1 MHLQSVRRRPLR
13 ALVGVVLA
21 TSCCLAAAARPTA
34 AGLPPEVE
42 AALQRAKLPASA
54 LAAVVQEAGTGRELL
69 AWNAV
74 QPMNP
79 ASVFKLLTTYAAL
92 DQLGPAWNWTTPVF
106 LSGPLSREG
115 VLEGSVAIQGRGDPK
130 LVIERVWLAL
140 RRLQQWGVREV
151 RGDILLDHSFF
162 ASPAR
167 VPGEFDNEPYKPQNV
182 QPDALLL
189 NLKSVS
195 YSFVPDPAAG
205 IARVAAEPALAGV
218 LVDSSVPLS
227 AGPCDDWRSGLKA
240 ELGDPL
246 RVRFAGS
253 YPVSCGE
260 RSWPLAAADPQAYDA
275 RLVEQLWRELG
286 GRLGGAVRDGPVPSN
301 ARLAFELASPP
312 LAEVVRDIN
321 KYSNNVMAEQL
332 FLSLAAPS
340 TAHAVIPAGPPLPV
354 ASAASAVPVP
364 TPALA
369 GPTIRPDDGRAAL
382 RAWIASRFGEAAA
395 EATVIDNGSGL
406 SREARVSAQLLARL
420 LQHAWASGVMP
431 ELVSSLP
438 VTGTD
443 GTLRRSTASAGRA
456 HLKTGSLRDV
466 AALGGYV
473 LSDDGRRYVLV
484 ALVNHPQ
491 AAAARPALDALV
503 QWVIRGGAR
512 PLRE

>member
-1 MHLQSVRRRPLR
+1 M
-13 ALVGVVLA
+13 VLA
-21 TSCCLAAAARPTA
+21 ASCLAVSARETA
-34 AGLPPEVE
+34 LDLPPDVE

-54 LAAVVQEAGTGRELL
+54 MAVVVQEAGSGREVL

-79 ASVFKLLTTYAAL
+79 ASVFKLITTYAAL
-92 DQLGPAWNWTTPVF
+92 DQLGPAWTWTTPVF
-106 LSGPLSREG
+106 LTGALSREG
-115 VLEGSVAIQGRGDPK
+115 VLDGSIAIQGRGDPK
-130 LVIERVWLAL
+130 LVIERLWLAL
-140 RRLQQWGVREV
+140 RRLQQSGVREV
-151 RGDILLDHSFF
+151 RGDILLDHAFF
-162 ASPAR
+162 APPTR
-167 VPGEFDNEPYKPQNV
+167 LPGEFDSEPYKPQNV

-205 IARVAAEPALAGV
+205 IARVAVEPALAGV
-218 LVDSSVPLS
+218 QVDASVPLAS
-227 AGPCDDWRSGLKA
+227 GPCDDWRTGLKA
-240 ELGDPL
+240 ELADPL
-246 RVRFAGS
+246 RVRFAGN
-253 YPVSCGE
+253 YPAACGE

-321 KYSNNVMAEQL
+321 KFSNNVMAEQL

-340 TAHAVIPAGPPLPV
+340 TAHAVIPAGPPLPA
-354 ASAASAVPVP
+354 ASAASWA
-364 TPALA
+364 TPSLPAPA
-369 GPTIRPDDGRAAL
+369 IRPDDARTAL
-382 RAWIASRFGEAAA
+382 RAWLASRFGEPAAQ
-395 EATVIDNGSGL
+395 ATVIDNGSGL
-406 SREARVSAQLLARL
+406 SRDARVSAQLLARL

-431 ELVSSLP
+431 ELVGSLP

-443 GTLRRSTASAGRA
+443 GTLRRSTASVGRA

-503 QWVIRGGAR
+503 QWVIRGAHR
-512 PLRE
+512 PPPRD

>member
-1 MHLQSVRRRPLR
+1 MRLTPLRRRPLSALAGVALLTLAAR
-13 ALVGVVLA
+13 ALPAPA
-21 TSCCLAAAARPTA
+21 T
-34 AGLPPEVE
+34 GLPPEVD
-42 AALQRAKLPASA
+42 AALQRAKLPGSA
-54 LAAVVQEAGTGRELL
+54 LAVVVQEAGSGRELL
-69 AWNAV
+69 AWNAG

-79 ASVFKLLTTYAAL
+79 ASVFKLVTTYSAL
-92 DQLGPAWNWTTPVF
+92 DQLGPAWTWTTPVYM
-106 LSGPLSREG
+106 SGPLSRDG

-140 RRLQQWGVREV
+140 RRLQQSGVREV
-151 RGDILLDHSFF
+151 RGDIVLDHAFF
-162 ASPAR
+162 APPSR
-167 VPGEFDNEPYKPQNV
+167 GPGEFDNEPYKPQNV

-195 YSFVPDPAAG
+195 YSFLPDPAAG
-205 IARVAAEPALAGV
+205 VARVAVEPALAGV
-218 LVDSSVPLS
+218 LVDASVPLAS
-227 AGPCDDWRSGLKA
+227 GPCDDWRTGLKA
-240 ELGDPL
+240 DLADPL

-260 RSWPLAAADPQAYDA
+260 RSWPLASADPQAYDA

-286 GRLGGAVRDGPVPSN
+286 GRLGGAVRDGPVPAN

-321 KYSNNVMAEQL
+321 KFSNNVMAEQL
-332 FLSLAAPS
+332 FLSLAAPAA
-340 TAHAVIPAGPPLPV
+340 AHAVVPAGPPLPA
-354 ASAASAVPVP
+354 ASAAL
-364 TPALA
+364 LA
-369 GPTIRPDDGRAAL
+369 GPSAPGPAIRPDDARAAL
-382 RAWIASRFGEAAA
+382 RAWLASRFGEAAA

-406 SREARVSAQLLARL
+406 SRDVRISVQLLARL

-431 ELVSSLP
+431 ELASSLP

-443 GTLRRSTASAGRA
+443 GTMRRSTATAGRA

-491 AAAARPALDALV
+491 GAAARPAVAALYL
-503 QWVIRGGAR
+503 WVIRGAPTRAR
-512 PLRE
+512 